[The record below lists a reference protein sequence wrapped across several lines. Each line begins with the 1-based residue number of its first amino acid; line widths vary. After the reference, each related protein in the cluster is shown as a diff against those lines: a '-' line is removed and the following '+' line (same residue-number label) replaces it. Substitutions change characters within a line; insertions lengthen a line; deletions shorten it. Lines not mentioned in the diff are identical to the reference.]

1 MFAARAGYDTHMT
14 EAETFI
20 AAIIAQ
26 PDDDTVRLVYA
37 DWLTENGQPD
47 RGEFIRSEIELA
59 QSLLHE
65 EIDAHRRR
73 VLLDRRAALLKRH
86 KAVWLAPFLPFARE
100 DSFERGFVQALE
112 VPARAFLGRAEAW
125 FAETPLTRVKVT
137 ELHTWS
143 AAAGHVS
150 HVAELLSS
158 PLLGRVRALD
168 LEGRG
173 LTAADLAPFAAQ
185 PDLSGLRELALAY
198 NGLRSE
204 GATLLASMP
213 QLAHL
218 EVLDL
223 RSNGITD
230 PGARAVA
237 LGAHLGALKEL
248 RITKNSIRNRTWAL
262 LEERFGYAL
271 VG

>member
-1 MFAARAGYDTHMT
+1 MT
-14 EAETFI
+14 EAETFL

-37 DWLTENGQPD
+37 DWLAENGQPD
-47 RGEFIRSEIELA
+47 RGEFIRAEIELA

-65 EIDAHRRR
+65 EIDERRRR

-112 VPARAFLGRAEAW
+112 VPARDFLDSAGTW
-125 FAETPLTRVKVT
+125 FEQTPLTRVKVT
-137 ELHTWS
+137 ELHTWNPVH
-143 AAAGHVS
+143 GRVS
-150 HVAELLSS
+150 HTAEVLGS
-158 PLLGRVRALD
+158 PLLARVTALD
-168 LEGRG
+168 LDGRG
-173 LTAADLAPFAAQ
+173 LTATDLMPFAAQ
-185 PDLSGLRELALAY
+185 PDLSRLRELSLAY

-218 EVLDL
+218 ESLDL

-237 LGAHLGALKEL
+237 LGAHFGALKEL
-248 RITKNSIRNRTWAL
+248 RISKNSIRNRTWAM
-262 LEERFGYAL
+262 LEERFDYAL